1 MTPIIELF
9 ILGALQFWVLVMAMF
24 FMIVFVFSSCI
35 QGPRGPFAAYS
46 LGNISVPAAI
56 IVSVTTADQLI
67 RLLAALLPVRAIL

>member
-24 FMIVFVFSSCI
+24 FMIFFVFSSCI
-35 QGPRGPFAAYS
+35 QGPRGPLAAYS